1 MQDLCAYEY
10 AASVTPET
18 GRSAS
23 RTFGRDWKLAGDA
36 PVATIRQRRPIHLI
50 SINASRARRAIPK
63 HSRAIFCGTFREEI
77 WPSRLNHRGAF
88 SSNAAAQ
95 NNPLRFK
102 VNHC

>member
-63 HSRAIFCGTFREEI
+63 LSRAIFCGHFGKDPAKSAES
-77 WPSRLNHRGAF
+77 PRGIL
-88 SSNAAAQ
+88 
-95 NNPLRFK
+95 P
-102 VNHC
+102 